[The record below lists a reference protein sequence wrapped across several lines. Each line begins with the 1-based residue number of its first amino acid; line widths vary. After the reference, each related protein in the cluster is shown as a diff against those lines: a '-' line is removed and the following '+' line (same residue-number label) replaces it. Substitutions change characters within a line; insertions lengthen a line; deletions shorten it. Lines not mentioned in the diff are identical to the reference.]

1 MGASQ
6 SEERRMW
13 MLLLCALAD
22 TTGELRVSVA
32 PAESLSVTVAGQ
44 GTPVVLIPGLFGSA
58 FAYRTLV
65 PQLTAAGYQAIVI
78 EPLGIGGSARP
89 ARADYSLAAQ
99 AGRVA
104 RVLDVLGVQGAIVVA
119 HAVGAAIAYRLAYL
133 RPDLVRAVLSLE
145 GGPAE
150 AA

>member
-78 EPLGIGGSARP
+78 EPLGIGGAPPPPRAPPPPPAPARP
-89 ARADYSLAAQ
+89 RCAPGARARAA
-99 AGRVA
+99 AG
-104 RVLDVLGVQGAIVVA
+104 G
-119 HAVGAAIAYRLAYL
+119 AVGR
-133 RPDLVRAVLSLE
+133 RAR
-145 GGPAE
+145 
-150 AA
+150 

>member
-22 TTGELRVSVA
+22 TTGELGVSVA

-89 ARADYSLAAQ
+89 ARARHPPPAP
-99 AGRVA
+99 AGPRA
-104 RVLDVLGVQGAIVVA
+104 RGRGRPWGAGGGI
-119 HAVGAAIAYRLAYL
+119 GAPGAGAR
-133 RPDLVRAVLSLE
+133 RAPPL
-145 GGPAE
+145 GGPRPGP
-150 AA
+150 

>member
-44 GTPVVLIPGLFGSA
+44 GAPVVLIPGLFGSA
-58 FAYRTLV
+58 FGYRTLV

-89 ARADYSLAAQ
+89 ARAAYPLAAQ
-99 AGRVA
+99 AGPLA
-104 RVLDVLGVQGAIVVA
+104 ALLAGPGGQGAVR
-119 HAVGAAIAYRLAYL
+119 GA
-133 RPDLVRAVLSLE
+133 RA
-145 GGPAE
+145 A
-150 AA
+150 

>member
-44 GTPVVLIPGLFGSA
+44 GTPVLLIPGLFGSA

-65 PQLTAAGYQAIVI
+65 PQLTAAGHQAIVI
-78 EPLGIGGSARP
+78 EPLGIGGSPPPARAPHSPPAPGGPRARP
-89 ARADYSLAAQ
+89 APFPAGAGAGPRGARGGGGRA
-99 AGRVA
+99 
-104 RVLDVLGVQGAIVVA
+104 
-119 HAVGAAIAYRLAYL
+119 
-133 RPDLVRAVLSLE
+133 PPP
-145 GGPAE
+145 GPPP
-150 AA
+150 

>member
-6 SEERRMW
+6 SEDRRMW
-13 MLLLCALAD
+13 MLRLFALAD

-65 PQLTAAGYQAIVI
+65 PQLTAAGHQAIVI

-89 ARADYSLAAQ
+89 ARAPPPPPPPAGPRAA
-99 AGRVA
+99 R
-104 RVLDVLGVQGAIVVA
+104 R
-119 HAVGAAIAYRLAYL
+119 AA
-133 RPDLVRAVLSLE
+133 PW
-145 GGPAE
+145 GGGGG
-150 AA
+150 

>member
-1 MGASQ
+1 
-6 SEERRMW
+6 MW
-13 MLLLCALAD
+13 MLLLFALAD

-32 PAESLSVTVAGQ
+32 PAESLSVTVASQ

-89 ARADYSLAAQ
+89 ARAHYPATAP
-99 AGRVA
+99 AGPGAPGPRV
-104 RVLDVLGVQGAIVVA
+104 
-119 HAVGAAIAYRLAYL
+119 
-133 RPDLVRAVLSLE
+133 P
-145 GGPAE
+145 GGRGG
-150 AA
+150 

>member
-78 EPLGIGGSARP
+78 EPLGIGGSAPPPPPPTPPPPP
-89 ARADYSLAAQ
+89 ARPGARARRGPRG
-99 AGRVA
+99 AGA
-104 RVLDVLGVQGAIVVA
+104 G
-119 HAVGAAIAYRLAYL
+119 GAAAR
-133 RPDLVRAVLSLE
+133 
-145 GGPAE
+145 G
-150 AA
+150 